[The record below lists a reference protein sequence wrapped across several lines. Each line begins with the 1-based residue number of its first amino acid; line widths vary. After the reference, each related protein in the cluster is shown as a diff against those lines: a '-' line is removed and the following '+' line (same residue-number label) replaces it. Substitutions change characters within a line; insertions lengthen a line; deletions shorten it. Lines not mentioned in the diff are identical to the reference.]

1 VGWPPPRRSRT
12 TSLSSMRAGVPLAVR
27 RSPHRWPKRS
37 AEGSR
42 TLGARSSEIQKHMY
56 RRLHTYT
63 RMPASMSKVLRSLL
77 KVALP
82 ALAVGGLVACGSGA
96 SANKEAAH
104 GESSQGASSEVIAQV
119 GAAPITR
126 AQVSHWMTT
135 FARNDYSAV
144 SQIAAPKT
152 AVPEGVV
159 SDPPNYARCV
169 AALEGAAAKSP
180 SGGAKETG
188 VQLLSKCRQLY
199 QALRTQATT
208 YLVNLQRTIGL
219 GRDRGVTPTDGEVQ
233 RLFKQFKAREFPT
246 DAAFQRYL
254 ASSQRSVADI
264 MVAMR
269 IDVINNGVIKQLK
282 TLQGRVEYNEAEQRW
297 TAKTS
302 CQAGYVVEHCKQYKG
317 GATYPSTPPPSVL
330 MEQVAAL
337 TSGRCVNLEA
347 CGKQVGK

>member
-1 VGWPPPRRSRT
+1 
-12 TSLSSMRAGVPLAVR
+12 M
-27 RSPHRWPKRS
+27 
-37 AEGSR
+37 
-42 TLGARSSEIQKHMY
+42 
-56 RRLHTYT
+56 
-63 RMPASMSKVLRSLL
+63 MSKGVHILLR
-77 KVALP
+77 VVMP
-82 ALAVGGLVACGSGA
+82 ALAVGGLVACGGGA
-96 SANKEAAH
+96 SANREAAH
-104 GESSQGASSEVIAQV
+104 SEASHGAASEVIAKV

-152 AVPEGVV
+152 GVPEGVV

-169 AALEGAAAKSP
+169 AALEAAAAKSP
-180 SGGAKETG
+180 PKGAKETG

-208 YLVNLQRTIGL
+208 YLVSLQRTIGL
-219 GRDRGVTPTDGEVQ
+219 GRDAGVTPTEGEVQ
-233 RLFKQFKAREFPT
+233 RLFKQFKTREFPT
-246 DAAFQRYL
+246 DAAFRRYL

-269 IDVINNGVIKQLK
+269 VDVINNGILKQLK
-282 TLQGRVEYNEAEQRW
+282 TLQGRVKYNEAEQRW

-302 CQAGYVVEHCKQYKG
+302 CRAGYVVEHCRQYKG

-337 TSGRCVNLEA
+337 ISGRCVNVEA